1 MANPGPEPSSL
12 LQDSPGASGGRLRAF
27 SSAGCLRLVG
37 RGAALRPGE
46 GPPRRLGQC
55 PPWVW
60 QVSRVLFENLPR
72 RPQLCRGRSK
82 NSRAERPATGL
93 RAARHAFP
101 MTWVL
106 QSRVLPRGCCVPGP
120 RAPAESGPA
129 ARGRATSGAAP
140 WGGAG
145 AREGPALA
153 GCSRLCKRGL
163 WPSPGGG
170 AGRLPEVGHVGERG
184 D

>member
-1 MANPGPEPSSL
+1 MTCSRSLREDMVNPGPKPSSI
-12 LQDSPGASGGRLRAF
+12 LQDSPGASGWWLGAF
-27 SSAGCLRLVG
+27 SSPGCLRSLG
-37 RGAALRPGE
+37 PGE
-46 GPPRRLGQC
+46 GPPGWRGQC
-55 PPWVW
+55 LRWVW

-120 RAPAESGPA
+120 RARAESGPA

-140 WGGAG
+140 CGGAG
-145 AREGPALA
+145 AGRGRIGRVQQTVQERPLA
-153 GCSRLCKRGL
+153 QPRGWGGKASRSRSCG
-163 WPSPGGG
+163 
-170 AGRLPEVGHVGERG
+170 
-184 D
+184 